1 MLTAEAQI
9 ETERPSRYLVQL
21 CKHAAAM
28 AGTRGHRPRVHA
40 GSEAMAGR
48 EVQVQAEWSETR
60 GVVKFDPWGQCAIEA
75 IADRLTL
82 RVEATDEED
91 LQQIQDVL
99 TRDLGRFGRRERLP
113 VKWHRPEAPGVQ
125 AGGMPAA

>member
-21 CKHAAAM
+21 CRHAAAM
-28 AGTRGHRPRVHA
+28 GGSDVRV
-40 GSEAMAGR
+40 S
-48 EVQVQAEWSETR
+48 AEWAESR
-60 GVVKFDPWGQCAIEA
+60 GVVRFDPWGQCAIEA
-75 IADRLTL
+75 SADTLTL

-91 LQQIQDVL
+91 LRQIQDVL

-113 VKWHRPEAPGVQ
+113 VKWHRP
-125 AGGMPAA
+125 